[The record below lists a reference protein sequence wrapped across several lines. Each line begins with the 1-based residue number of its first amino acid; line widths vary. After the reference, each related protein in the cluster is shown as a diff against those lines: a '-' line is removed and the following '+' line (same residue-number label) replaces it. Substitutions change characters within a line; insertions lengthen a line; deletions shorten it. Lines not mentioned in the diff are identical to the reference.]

1 MGFFKKRSSG
11 KPYDLFSSLS
21 FFIPDFK
28 ETFMIFLMFLLGTLL
43 GIGVTAVFMSI
54 YRNGDAGIYG
64 TLISYPVMFLPALLY
79 ASAKSRRNIMF
90 EKGYLVDSD
99 NFGAKAGIML
109 SVILSM
115 ATVALSAILSSIT
128 ELLPPM
134 PENMEQA
141 MEMLMEGPL
150 WATLL
155 SVSVMA
161 PFFEELLCRGLIL
174 RGLLQRTSP
183 AIAITVSSVFFALLH
198 ANIWQGIPAL
208 GMGLMFGYVYYKT
221 GSLKLTMLMHCVNN
235 TFSVILGN
243 IDAFKDI
250 DSFREIMS
258 PGAFAA
264 TMALCAIITAAA
276 LAVLYRIPIKEGRSN
291 CKAADAG
298 ETEGLR
304 N

>member
-1 MGFFKKRSSG
+1 
-11 KPYDLFSSLS
+11 
-21 FFIPDFK
+21 
-28 ETFMIFLMFLLGTLL
+28 MIFLMFLLGTLL
-43 GIGVTAVFMSI
+43 GIGVTAVFISI

-161 PFFEELLCRGLIL
+161 PFFEELLCRP
-174 RGLLQRTSP
+174 Q
-183 AIAITVSSVFFALLH
+183 
-198 ANIWQGIPAL
+198 
-208 GMGLMFGYVYYKT
+208 
-221 GSLKLTMLMHCVNN
+221 
-235 TFSVILGN
+235 
-243 IDAFKDI
+243 
-250 DSFREIMS
+250 
-258 PGAFAA
+258 
-264 TMALCAIITAAA
+264 
-276 LAVLYRIPIKEGRSN
+276 
-291 CKAADAG
+291 
-298 ETEGLR
+298 
-304 N
+304 